1 MAFYLNVVVLR
12 VQKGPDLEDPG
23 RFWALN
29 VAFMLI
35 LFALFAFHQGQIRC
49 SFARLSSYLEGP
61 KKKERKKK
69 KKAICFRQKSTR
81 FIVNGSL
88 GERLLDNRV
97 P

>member
-61 KKKERKKK
+61 KKKKK
-69 KKAICFRQKSTR
+69 KKAISFRQKSTG